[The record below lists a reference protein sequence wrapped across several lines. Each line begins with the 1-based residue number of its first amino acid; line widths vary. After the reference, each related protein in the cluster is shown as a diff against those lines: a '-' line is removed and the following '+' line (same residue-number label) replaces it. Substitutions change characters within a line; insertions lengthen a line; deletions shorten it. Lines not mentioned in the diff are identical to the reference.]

1 MVCWPSCN
9 LQAGLLQFE
18 HHRRLD
24 DVDAE
29 RHVGDAMLLEDR
41 SDLLGMALHQ
51 PELRRDGAA
60 KAHEAGEAVLR
71 LEPRRIELVVHG
83 GRAEVPDDR
92 LAVARQQRPARELIA
107 LPFADL
113 GRGQVADVVDVEH
126 QKRAE
131 VGILQR
137 LAGAAE
143 PIAVQASVVDAL
155 LEVDAHDAERRQRT
169 APVVAR
175 VDVLGA
181 DLDRIALGDVVHGGL
196 LNSWLSWV
204 HYSPCPGRDA
214 ARSGALQ
221 TRNRLE

>member
-1 MVCWPSCN
+1 MVCWPSCD
-9 LQAGLLQFE
+9 LQPGLLQLE

-29 RHVGDAMLLEDR
+29 RHVGDAVLLEDR
-41 SDLLGMALHQ
+41 GDLLGVALHQ
-51 PELRRDGAA
+51 AELRRDGAA
-60 KAHEAGEAVLR
+60 QADQAGQAVLR
-71 LEPRRIELVVHG
+71 LEPRRVELVMHG

-92 LAVARQQRPARELIA
+92 LAVARQQRPARELVA

-126 QKRAE
+126 QQRAE
-131 VGILQR
+131 VGVLQR

-143 PIAVQASVVDAL
+143 PVVVQPAVVDAL
-155 LEVDAHDAERRQRT
+155 LEIDAHDAERGQRA

-181 DLDRIALGDVVHGGL
+181 DLHRVALGDVVHGGL
-196 LNSWLSWV
+196 LECFVAWPS
-204 HYSPCPGRDA
+204 
-214 ARSGALQ
+214 
-221 TRNRLE
+221 RLRMRRQL